1 MISLQ
6 DVERIVRGHVDRLNG
21 RLRGLV
27 RRGILGAVTPGLGV
41 AAQVKSTSGDV
52 DDDVELFQQ
61 YGFYSIPNG
70 GAECVL
76 LRAGGA
82 REHTIAILPG
92 DRTTSPV
99 GVAPGEVAVYHP
111 SGSQIVMRTDGSIEV
126 TPAPG
131 QVAKL
136 GGPEAVLEVARRT
149 DPVFPTE
156 AGMAAW
162 ALAVEAALSVAASP
176 IAPAAAW
183 AAIVGPPGGPYN
195 FATIAAG
202 GTGATCT

>member
-1 MISLQ
+1 MTPYEIAKLVKRKVQ
-6 DVERIVRGHVDRLNG
+6 AEVGG
-21 RLRGLV
+21 RLRGMI
-27 RRGILGAVTPGLGV
+27 RRGILGAVMPGPGV
-41 AAQVKSTSGDV
+41 SAQVKSTFGDL
-52 DDDVELFQQ
+52 DDEVEVFQQ

-92 DRTTSPV
+92 DRTTAPA

-111 SGSQIVMRTDGSIEV
+111 SGSQIVMRTDGSIEA

-131 QVAKL
+131 QVVKL
-136 GGPEAVLEVARRT
+136 GGPDAVLPVARQT
-149 DPVFPTE
+149 DPISPNDL
-156 AGMAAW
+156 GMSTW
-162 ALAVEAALSVAASP
+162 ATAVEAALTAAASP
-176 IAPAAAW
+176 IAPASAW
-183 AAIVGPPGGPYN
+183 NAIVQPPGGPDN